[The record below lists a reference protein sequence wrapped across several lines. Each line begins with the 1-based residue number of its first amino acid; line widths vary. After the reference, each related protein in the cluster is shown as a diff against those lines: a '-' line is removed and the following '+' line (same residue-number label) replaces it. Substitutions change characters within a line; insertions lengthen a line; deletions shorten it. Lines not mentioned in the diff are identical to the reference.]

1 MKPSCFARSLP
12 PIALS
17 SLCSWLA
24 AQSPA
29 APPVPAVPQAPQA
42 PVGAAAE
49 PKAAAAKADE
59 PKPWRLHSALG
70 LPDWFKVSGS
80 ERVRYETLDN
90 QFRATVPSYNGT
102 NIPPGDSED
111 DLAIQ
116 TLLLMEA
123 KGKDLGG
130 ALELIDARQYGI
142 DATGFADTTMVDTFD
157 VLQAYADL
165 NLGELGGG
173 KHRLRIGRETVDLG
187 GRRVMARNAYR
198 NTINAFTGV
207 DWLWTGDGESFRAFW
222 MLPVDRRPNDFAS
235 IRNNEWDEDD
245 QDLDLQFAG
254 VFYSRSLDQRTT
266 LETYLLG
273 LEENGSTTRRR
284 ELLTPGVRLFQPR
297 KKGATNFEVELIGQV
312 GESKTATA
320 ASNRTLDHVAG
331 YARGALGYTYDMAWQ
346 PTVELS
352 WDYASGDQNPNDNTN
367 NRFDTLFGARRWDYG
382 PTGVYGA
389 VARANI
395 NSPEIK
401 LVLKTGQT
409 TELTFGVRG
418 VWLASERD
426 TWTTANLRDSSG
438 RSGHHVGQQYEVR
451 FRWDFVP
458 KSVNFDLGACYLAE
472 GSFQDRASGN
482 QGRDVTMAYAQ
493 CVWTF

>member
-1 MKPSCFARSLP
+1 MATMKPSCSSRSLTP
-12 PIALS
+12 AAVLS
-17 SLCSWLA
+17 LACWLT
-24 AQSPA
+24 AQS
-29 APPVPAVPQAPQA
+29 APPSPPQ
-42 PVGAAAE
+42 AAAE
-49 PKAAAAKADE
+49 PKAEKAGAKADE
-59 PKPWRLHSALG
+59 PKPWRLGPALG
-70 LPDWFKVSGS
+70 LADWFKVSGS

-90 QFRATVPSYNGT
+90 QFRFRNTNTNPPSQGY
-102 NIPPGDSED
+102 GDSED

-116 TLLLMEA
+116 TLLLLEA
-123 KGKDLGG
+123 KGDGIAG
-130 ALELIDARQYGI
+130 AIEFIDARQYGI

-165 NLGELGGG
+165 SLGELGGG
-173 KHRLRIGRETVDLG
+173 KHRLRVGRETVDLG

-207 DWLWTGDGESFRAFW
+207 DWQWTGDGQTVRAFW
-222 MLPVDRRPNDFAS
+222 VLPVDRRPNDFAS
-235 IRNNEWDEDD
+235 IRNNEWEEDD

-254 VFYSRSLDQRTT
+254 LFYGKSLDERTT
-266 LETYLLG
+266 LETYVLG
-273 LEENGSTTRRR
+273 LEERGSRTRRR

-297 KKGATNFEVELIGQV
+297 KKGLTNFEIELIGQV
-312 GESKTATA
+312 GESKTATTV
-320 ASNRTLDHVAG
+320 ASPTLDQVAG
-331 YARGALGYTYDMAWQ
+331 YARAALGYTYDMAWQ
-346 PTVELS
+346 PTVEVS
-352 WDYASGDQNPNDNTN
+352 WDYASGDQNPNDNNN

-382 PTGVYGA
+382 PTAVYGA

-401 LVLKTGQT
+401 LVLKPSQA

-426 TWTTANLRDSSG
+426 TWTTAGLRDSSG

-482 QGRDVTMAYAQ
+482 QGRDVTTAYAQ

>member
-1 MKPSCFARSLP
+1 MKPSCSARSLAP
-12 PIALS
+12 AAVLS
-17 SLCSWLA
+17 LACCLA
-24 AQSPA
+24 AQS
-29 APPVPAVPQAPQA
+29 APSSSPPT
-42 PVGAAAE
+42 AAAE
-49 PKAAAAKADE
+49 PKAEPKAAAKADE
-59 PKPWRLHSALG
+59 PKPWRLGPALG
-70 LPDWFKVSGS
+70 LNDWFKVSGS
-80 ERVRYETLDN
+80 QRVRYETLDN
-90 QFRATVPSYNGT
+90 QFRTTVPSYNGT

-111 DLAIQ
+111 DLALQ
-116 TLLLMEA
+116 TLLLLEA
-123 KGKDLGG
+123 KGDGIGG
-130 ALELIDARQYGI
+130 ALEILDARQYGI
-142 DATGFADTTMVDTFD
+142 DATGFADTTLVDTFD

-165 NLGELGGG
+165 SLGELGGG
-173 KHRLRIGRETVDLG
+173 KHRLRVGRETVDLG

-207 DWLWTGDGESFRAFW
+207 DWQWTGDGQTVRAFW
-222 MLPVDRRPNDFAS
+222 VLPVDRRPNDFAS
-235 IRNNEWDEDD
+235 IRGNEWEEND

-254 VFYSRSLDQRTT
+254 VFYSRSLDERTT

-273 LEENGSTTRRR
+273 LEESGSTTRRR

-297 KKGATNFEVELIGQV
+297 KKGATNFEIELIGQV

-331 YARGALGYTYDMAWQ
+331 YARAALGYTCDMAWQ

-395 NSPEIK
+395 NSPELK
-401 LVLKTGQT
+401 LVLKTSQA

-426 TWTTANLRDSSG
+426 TWTTAGLRDSSG
-438 RSGHHVGQQYEVR
+438 RSGDNVGQQYEVR

-458 KSVNFDLGACYLAE
+458 RSVNFDLAACYLAE
-472 GSFQDRASGN
+472 GSFQDRASGD
-482 QGRDVTMAYAQ
+482 QGRDVTTAYAQ